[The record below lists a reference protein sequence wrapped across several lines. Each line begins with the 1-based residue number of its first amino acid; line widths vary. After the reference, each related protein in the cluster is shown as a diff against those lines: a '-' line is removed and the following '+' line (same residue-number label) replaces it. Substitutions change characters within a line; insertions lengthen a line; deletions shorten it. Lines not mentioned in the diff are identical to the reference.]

1 MIEFSKFYALLKFS
15 LGLACKWVELHIL
28 LRVLNRQQRNVRSN
42 YDFDTELLSKSMQI
56 LKPLCIAFPQMQKK
70 NGQGHWTNVK
80 KRENNVS
87 LPNDDAMKSDV

>member
-1 MIEFSKFYALLKFS
+1 MNEFSKFYALLKFS

-70 NGQGHWTNVK
+70 KWTGALDK
-80 KRENNVS
+80 CEEEGE
-87 LPNDDAMKSDV
+87 